1 MVWGRVFGQKIKIPA
16 KIVRYR
22 EGKRKLVIDL
32 RLMARSCHSSMIYLL

>member
-1 MVWGRVFGQKIKIPA
+1 MVWGKVLGQKIKIPA

-22 EGKRKLVIDL
+22 EGKRNLVIDL